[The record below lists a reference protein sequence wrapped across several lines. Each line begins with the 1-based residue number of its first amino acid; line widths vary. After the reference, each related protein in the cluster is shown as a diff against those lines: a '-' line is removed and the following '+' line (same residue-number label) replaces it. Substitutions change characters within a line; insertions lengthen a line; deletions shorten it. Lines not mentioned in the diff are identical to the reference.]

1 MTNDVTDNKKS
12 DNSHELRIFYEEAV
26 RLSKKGVLTAVMLK
40 DKLGISMYG
49 ANCILYML
57 QAEEYC
63 PELENIYTQDECGF
77 LKGKEE
83 GKYRMVK
90 FFEDMPPFKHHQTY
104 HHGNI
109 SDSDM
114 ERYVSLGLAK
124 WVSFEEH
131 RLNLIHIYVSF
142 RRIIQQHN
150 ADMREALAHRNKEFY
165 EEYFKEKDK
174 DAIIESLKRDKFSDI
189 EIKVVLNLLAMDV
202 A

>member
-1 MTNDVTDNKKS
+1 
-12 DNSHELRIFYEEAV
+12 
-26 RLSKKGVLTAVMLK
+26 
-40 DKLGISMYG
+40 
-49 ANCILYML
+49 
-57 QAEEYC
+57 
-63 PELENIYTQDECGF
+63 
-77 LKGKEE
+77 
-83 GKYRMVK
+83 
-90 FFEDMPPFKHHQTY
+90 
-104 HHGNI
+104 
-109 SDSDM
+109 M